1 MSFRPNLNRKRLV
14 FSSPSSAMGFF
25 ACLVLA
31 FITSAAIAG
40 FAKSTILP
48 EIALSTVYIACF
60 FTVTAMACGFLFS
73 AEWIVYP
80 ALILQGMGILLITF
94 LDVINALSA
103 KIDIISKEII
113 RYEPDYYIPYHDMG
127 LTVAAALLAC
137 LCLMVFAHFLLRCK
151 GLVPI
156 LLASAVTMGLFVA
169 LERNDSAHFYIM
181 ILCILAMLCVAV
193 QGKAGKGMGSVL
205 PVTKIGIKTLAFLLA
220 SVFVLLPVAS
230 NESFSKSVMD
240 AISQLTGIKPP
251 TASPGGFG
259 DASGEASFDGYEQF
273 MNDLEEKQST
283 TDLED
288 IEFQNILLY
297 IVSGANDDADMFLR
311 RRVHYKYSD
320 NTWTLDTSNSA
331 DLTDDSYRTMSSFVG
346 DMLFEED
353 VFDPAYSF
361 TTPVLEVTAV
371 QRPLY
376 IAVAAGAV
384 NISKEQFNKY
394 YDLDNDDTPEQYP
407 AYSMFA
413 YSFPRMDT
421 DDGEWYALLRKITQ
435 TLRDAGVEPYIN
447 PPEEDTVI
455 SGDKMLD
462 KELIAL
468 SKKIL
473 VKYGG
478 FESYDAWLADDAP
491 VTEAVRAVQ
500 KYLSQTKIYTMNPQM
515 SDRYQNYDHEKD
527 SIYNFLFNT
536 GEGYCVQFSST
547 AVLLLRS
554 LGIQTRYVTG
564 YSSRSADSNGERY
577 IYDSNSHAWCEVF
590 VDGIGWLPFEMT
602 YGAMQNSIGSDGPV
616 LEIPMYV
623 PTEESDV
630 SDETSE
636 PETSEEESSV
646 PEESSEAESST
657 EESSEGESSD
667 ISSESGLLSEDV
679 SGEPKNNK
687 KAIIYCICGAL
698 CVIIVTLIAALIYRR
713 NEKRRKRVYKARFEY
728 SCGKGDPNQGIIE
741 LHTQHIK
748 LLKLKGFT
756 PIKGEKYPEY
766 IKRVCRSDP
775 NMPNPSFVMEYF
787 RKAEFGGKCT
797 ADELKTAGK
806 HILALND
813 YMLKNIGGFK
823 KKKAYFKGLLTK
835 PYNTLKKE

>member
-1 MSFRPNLNRKRLV
+1 MSFRPNLTRKRQI
-14 FSSPSSAMGFF
+14 FASPSSAMGFF
-25 ACLVLA
+25 ACLALC
-31 FITSAAIAG
+31 FITAAAVAG
-40 FAKSTILP
+40 FAKSTVLP
-48 EIALSTVYIACF
+48 EISLSIVYFACL
-60 FTVTAMACGFLFS
+60 FTAAAMGCGFLFS

-80 ALILQGMGILLITF
+80 ALILQGMGILFVTF
-94 LDVINALSA
+94 LDVSDALSA
-103 KIDIISKEII
+103 KIDIIVSEIT

-127 LTVAAALLAC
+127 LTVAAAMLAC
-137 LCLMVFAHFLLRCK
+137 MCLMVFAHFLLRCRS
-151 GLVPI
+151 LVPV
-156 LLASAVTMGLFVA
+156 LLTSAVTMGLFVA
-169 LERNDSAHFYIM
+169 FERNDSAHFYIM
-181 ILCILAMLCVAV
+181 ILCIIAMLCVSV
-193 QGKAGKGMGSVL
+193 QGKAGKVMGSSL
-205 PVTKIGIKTLAFLLA
+205 PITKIGVKTLAFLLA
-220 SVFVLLPVAS
+220 AVFVLLPVAS
-230 NESFSKSVMD
+230 DESFSRSVMD

-251 TASPGGFG
+251 TVSPGGFG
-259 DASGEASFDGYEQF
+259 DASGEVSMDGYEQF

-283 TDLED
+283 TELED

-311 RRVHYKYSD
+311 RRIHYDYSD
-320 NTWTLDTSNSA
+320 NNWTLDTSNSA
-331 DLTDDSYRTMSSFVG
+331 DLTDDSYQTMSSFVG

-384 NISKEQFNKY
+384 NINKEQFNKY
-394 YDLDNDDTPEQYP
+394 YDLDNDGTPEQYP
-407 AYSMFA
+407 AYSMFT

-435 TLRDAGVEPYIN
+435 KLRDAGVEPYIN

-515 SDRYQNYDHEKD
+515 SDRYENYDHDKD

-554 LGIQTRYVTG
+554 LGIEARYVTG
-564 YSSRSADSNGERY
+564 YSSRSAGSDGERY

-590 VDGIGWLPFEMT
+590 IDGIGWLPFEMT

-630 SDETSE
+630 SE
-636 PETSEEESSV
+636 ETSEETSAEDSSV

-657 EESSEGESSD
+657 EESSEAESLDES
-667 ISSESGLLSEDV
+667 IESGTLSEDI
-679 SGEPKNNK
+679 SGDPKANK
-687 KAIIYCICGAL
+687 KAIIYCICVSV
-698 CVIIVTLIAALIYRR
+698 CVIIVTLIVALVYRR

-728 SCGKGDPNQGIIE
+728 SCGEGDPHKGLIE

-748 LLKLKGFT
+748 LLRLKGFA
-756 PIKGEKYPEY
+756 PLKGEKYPEY
-766 IKRVCRSDP
+766 IKRICRSDP
-775 NMPNPSFVMEYF
+775 EMPNPSFAMEYF

-797 ADELKTAGK
+797 AEELKTAGK

-813 YMLKNIGGFK
+813 YMFKNIGGFK
-823 KKKAYFKGLLTK
+823 KRRAYFKGLLTK
-835 PYNTLKKE
+835 PSNTKKE

>member
-1 MSFRPNLNRKRLV
+1 M
-14 FSSPSSAMGFF
+14 
-25 ACLVLA
+25 
-31 FITSAAIAG
+31 
-40 FAKSTILP
+40 
-48 EIALSTVYIACF
+48 
-60 FTVTAMACGFLFS
+60 
-73 AEWIVYP
+73 
-80 ALILQGMGILLITF
+80 
-94 LDVINALSA
+94 
-103 KIDIISKEII
+103 
-113 RYEPDYYIPYHDMG
+113 
-127 LTVAAALLAC
+127 
-137 LCLMVFAHFLLRCK
+137 
-151 GLVPI
+151 
-156 LLASAVTMGLFVA
+156 
-169 LERNDSAHFYIM
+169 
-181 ILCILAMLCVAV
+181 
-193 QGKAGKGMGSVL
+193 
-205 PVTKIGIKTLAFLLA
+205 PVTKIGVKTLAFLLA
-220 SVFVLLPVAS
+220 AVFVLLPVAS
-230 NESFSKSVMD
+230 NESFSKNFMD

-259 DASGEASFDGYEQF
+259 DASGEVSMDGYEQF
-273 MNDLEEKQST
+273 MNDLEEKHSN

-297 IVSGANDDADMFLR
+297 IVSGANNDADMFLR
-311 RRVHYKYSD
+311 RRIHYDYGD
-320 NTWTLDTSNSA
+320 NKWTLATSNSA
-331 DLTDDSYRTMSSFVG
+331 DLMDDSYQIMSSYVG
-346 DMLFEED
+346 DMLFEGET
-353 VFDPAYSF
+353 FDPAYSF
-361 TTPVLEVTAV
+361 ATPVLEIAAV

-376 IAVAAGAV
+376 ITVAAGAV
-384 NISKEQFNKY
+384 NISKEQFDKY
-394 YDLDNDDTPEQYP
+394 YDLDNDGTPEQYP
-407 AYSMFA
+407 AYSMFT
-413 YSFPRMDT
+413 YSFPNMDT
-421 DDGEWYALLRKITQ
+421 SDGEWYALLKIITQ
-435 TLRDAGVEPYIN
+435 KLRDVGTEQYIN

-478 FESYDAWLADDAP
+478 FESYDAWLADDDP
-491 VTEAVRAVQ
+491 VIEAVRAVQ

-547 AVLLLRS
+547 AALLLRS
-554 LGIQTRYVTG
+554 LGIETRYVTG
-564 YSSRSADSNGERY
+564 YSSRSPDSNGNRY
-577 IYDSNSHAWCEVF
+577 IYDSNSHAWCEVYI
-590 VDGIGWLPFEMT
+590 DGIGWLPFEMT

-616 LEIPMYV
+616 LDIPMYV

-630 SDETSE
+630 SEETSE
-636 PETSEEESSV
+636 PETSEEDSSV

-657 EESSEGESSD
+657 EESSETESLDES
-667 ISSESGLLSEDV
+667 IESGILSEDI
-679 SGEPKNNK
+679 SEAPKTNK
-687 KAIIYCICGAL
+687 KAIIYCICGAT
-698 CVIIVTLIAALIYRR
+698 CVIIVTLIIALIYRR

-728 SCGKGDPNQGIIE
+728 SCGVGDPNQGIIE

-756 PIKGEKYPEY
+756 PLKGEKYPEY

>member
-40 FAKSTILP
+40 FAKSTVLP

-60 FTVTAMACGFLFS
+60 YTVTAMACGFLFS

-94 LDVINALSA
+94 LDVSDALSA

-193 QGKAGKGMGSVL
+193 QGKAGKVMGSVL

-230 NESFSKSVMD
+230 NESFSRSVMD

-259 DASGEASFDGYEQF
+259 DASGEVSFDGYEQF

-320 NTWTLDTSNSA
+320 NAWTLDTSNSA
-331 DLTDDSYRTMSSFVG
+331 DLMDDSYSTLVALIE
-346 DMLFEED
+346 DM
-353 VFDPAYSF
+353 FDREGHFNPTYFSRSNDIVVA
-361 TTPVLEVTAV
+361 AV
-371 QRPLY
+371 QQPLY
-376 IAVAAGAV
+376 IAVAAGAT
-384 NISKEQFNKY
+384 NIRQNVRQEELYKY
-394 YDLDNDDTPEQYP
+394 YDLDNDGTPEKYP
-407 AYSMFA
+407 AYSMFT
-413 YSFPRMDT
+413 YRFHRMDT
-421 DDGEWYALLRKITQ
+421 SDEEWYELLRTFSEGQVLQQIT
-435 TLRDAGVEPYIN
+435 
-447 PPEEDTVI
+447 EETSV
-455 SGDKMLD
+455 SGDKTLD

-478 FESYDAWLADDAP
+478 FESYDAWLADDDP
-491 VTEAVRAVQ
+491 VIEAVRAVQ

-630 SDETSE
+630 SEETSE
-636 PETSEEESSV
+636 PETSEEESST

-698 CVIIVTLIAALIYRR
+698 CVIIVTLITALIYRR

-775 NMPNPSFVMEYF
+775 NMPNPAFVMEYF